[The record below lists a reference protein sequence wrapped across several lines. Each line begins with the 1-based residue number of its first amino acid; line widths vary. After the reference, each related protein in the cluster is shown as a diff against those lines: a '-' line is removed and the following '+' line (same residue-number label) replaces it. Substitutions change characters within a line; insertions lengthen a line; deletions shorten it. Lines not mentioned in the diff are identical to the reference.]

1 MIPAK
6 IKDAFPS
13 IDMTC
18 EEHPWLEWPHEDCLG
33 PGMPVTAS
41 LAMLRSCVAERAVVS
56 AAITLHNAEDALAQ
70 RPADEWDDATL
81 DYERQLASGALYHA
95 VDALLQL
102 RKTP

>member
-1 MIPAK
+1 MIPAE

-41 LAMLRSCVAERAVVS
+41 LAMLRSCDAERAVVS
-56 AAITLHNAEDALAQ
+56 AAIEWRRAPFAEW
-70 RPADEWDDATL
+70 E
-81 DYERQLASGALYHA
+81 HA
-95 VDALLQL
+95 AAAVIVAVEALLSL
-102 RKTP
+102 REGTE

>member
-1 MIPAK
+1 MIPAE

-41 LAMLRSCVAERAVVS
+41 LAMLRSCDAERAVVS
-56 AAITLHNAEDALAQ
+56 AAERWHGSDWPLSDGMAALDALA
-70 RPADEWDDATL
+70 D
-81 DYERQLASGALYHA
+81 A
-95 VDALLQL
+95 VDALLSL
-102 RKTP
+102 RETP

>member
-1 MIPAK
+1 MIPAE

-41 LAMLRSCVAERAVVS
+41 LAMLRSCDAERAVVS
-56 AAITLHNAEDALAQ
+56 AAEQWASSQIVGVAELVA
-70 RPADEWDDATL
+70 
-81 DYERQLASGALYHA
+81 ERERAFWRA
-95 VDALLQL
+95 VDALLSL
-102 RKTP
+102 REGT